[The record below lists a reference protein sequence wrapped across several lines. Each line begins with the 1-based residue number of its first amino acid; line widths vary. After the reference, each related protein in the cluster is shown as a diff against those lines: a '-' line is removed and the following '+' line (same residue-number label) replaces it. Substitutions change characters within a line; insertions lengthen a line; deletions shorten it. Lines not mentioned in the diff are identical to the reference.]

1 MKNSKILVK
10 LIGFN
15 LLMLLFAC
23 GKEDSTTADGY
34 VKGQKLVQIDS
45 TTENGDKGTFLK
57 VEYNQAGDLDNIFNP
72 VDQLYYYYDKDNTLN
87 KSAIGYLK
95 EKRFFDVVY
104 GNNEIDFKYN
114 DPQWSYSKKYIFNA
128 EGYPIKCNYIYSSN
142 NNDDDESYKWK
153 NGNLVSIKT
162 QYYDLVLEYDNKV
175 NPFAMI
181 YDKPFKNPQYLMFD
195 YSQHYGNHINI
206 IKYTKN
212 NLKRVFERNTLKEY
226 LNINYQYNNGN
237 LPTKTVYEYNKEFN
251 GSEDITYEYKYE

>member
-34 VKGQKLVQIDS
+34 VQGQKLVQIDS
-45 TTENGDKGTFLK
+45 TTENGDKGTYLK
-57 VEYNQAGDLDNIFNP
+57 IEYNQTGDLDNISNVADP
-72 VDQLYYYYDKDNTLN
+72 VYYYYDKDNILN
-87 KSAIGYLK
+87 KSGIFTFGKDILL
-95 EKRFFDVVY
+95 DITY
-104 GNNEIDFKYN
+104 GNNEIDFKFN
-114 DPQWSYSKKYIFNA
+114 DPLWSYSKKYIFNA
-128 EGYPIKCNYIYSSN
+128 EGYPIKCNNQYFSN
-142 NNDDDESYKWK
+142 NNYVNSYEWK

-195 YSQHYGNHINI
+195 YSPYYGNYINI
-206 IKYTKN
+206 VKYSKN
-212 NLKRVFERNTLKEY
+212 NLKRVIDRNTSDEY
-226 LNINYQYNNGN
+226 LNISYQYNNGN
-237 LPTKTVYEYNKEFN
+237 LPIMAKYNYEDYNK
-251 GSEDITYEYKYE
+251 TYEYKYE